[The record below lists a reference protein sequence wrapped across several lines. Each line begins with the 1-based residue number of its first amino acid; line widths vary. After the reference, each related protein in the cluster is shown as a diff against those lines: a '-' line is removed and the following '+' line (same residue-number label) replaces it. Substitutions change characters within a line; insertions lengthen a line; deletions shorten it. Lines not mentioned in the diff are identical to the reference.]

1 MSAPRISQEELNKIL
16 GKKGYGIQTSISG
29 GVAAKGTAITS
40 KTSSSGEVSDAQCRT
55 RLEPVLA
62 PKASFRYTG
71 RCTIRVKVYRK
82 RLADPDGNVPKWH
95 VDALRMSLLI
105 KDDSAKEVDY
115 YFEGQEKVERDEDER
130 VEIVL
135 EYTNAWFE

>member
-1 MSAPRISQEELNKIL
+1 MSAPRISQEKLDEVLKR
-16 GKKGYGIQTSISG
+16 KGYAITTSIG
-29 GVAAKGTAITS
+29 GGAQARGTAITS
-40 KTSSSGEVSDAQCRT
+40 KTSSAGEVSDAQRST